1 MFTTLECG
9 RMIHALMHSAAD
21 FNELYATPDPWRIS
35 GARFRD
41 KILRRSVGKFVT
53 GKSVLELGCGEGHL
67 TQAIFDDAKSV
78 TGIDFSD
85 VAIERAKAC
94 AIPNARFENADFL
107 KVSFGGYDVIAA
119 IECLYYLT
127 PDDQEEFFRKIV
139 SEHRGKPLIISGPI
153 IGSNEFRKY
162 FTDES
167 LRQTFARHGLSV
179 MASHN
184 LNVYRRRALANIA
197 AVLIRLPLCSWLL
210 DYLSRSLIYQRIYA
224 VR

>member
-1 MFTTLECG
+1 M
-9 RMIHALMHSAAD
+9 RNAAE
-21 FNELYATPDPWRIS
+21 FNAFYAEPDPWHIS
-35 GARFRD
+35 RAKFRD
-41 KILRRSVGKFVT
+41 KILRRSVHKFVT

-67 TQAIFDDAKSV
+67 TQTIFDGAKTV
-78 TGIDFSD
+78 TGIDLSD

-107 KVSFGGYDVIAA
+107 EVSFKGYDVIAA

-127 PDDQEEFFRKIV
+127 PDDQETFFEKV
-139 SEHRGKPLIISGPI
+139 ACDHRGKPLILSGPI

-167 LRQTFARHGLSV
+167 LRKTFARHGLSV

-184 LNVYRRRALANIA
+184 LNVYRRGAMANLAA
-197 AVLIRLPLCSWLL
+197 GLVRLPLCGWLL
-210 DYLSRSLIYQRIYA
+210 DYLPRRLIYQRLYA
-224 VR
+224 VA